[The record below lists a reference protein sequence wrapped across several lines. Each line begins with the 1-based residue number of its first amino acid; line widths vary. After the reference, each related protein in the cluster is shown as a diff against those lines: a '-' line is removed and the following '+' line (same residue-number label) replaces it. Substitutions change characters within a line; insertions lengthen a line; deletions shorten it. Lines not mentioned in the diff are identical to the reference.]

1 MKINR
6 RKFPY
11 LSQEEFAEFIADL
24 TSLERQALID
34 ALLDE
39 DIPVREAKD
48 LLSLR
53 NKRRVERLLGEGV
66 DKLKEATKILN
77 DEEQ

>member
-11 LSQEEFAEFIADL
+11 LDQKEFAEFISDL
-24 TSLERQALID
+24 TSLERQSLVD

-39 DIPVREAKD
+39 DGSMQEAKD

-53 NKRRVERLLGEGV
+53 NRRRIERLIDEGI
-66 DKLKEATKILN
+66 DKLKAATKILN
-77 DEEQ
+77 EEEE